1 MLLLYHFTILSMT
14 ANTASTLLILF
25 FICGRVA
32 CHSVRHVSSLSISIG
47 FRHVS
52 LGLSLRHE
60 SWASACWP
68 YFGLSFV
75 GLSFSASDTSA
86 SASWAPASASIM
98 WASALAS
105 ALLQLQPLLHYSSCP
120 VIMLPSYPVAQLFCC
135 PVTPFSS
142 SPNRPLS
149 CSSAT
154 LPLRPLPL
162 PGCHI
167 AHRLSLRCL
176 LFTASSP

>member
-60 SWASACWP
+60 SWASAFWP
-68 YFGLSFV
+68 QLPWPQLLSFRQVSLSFVGASFSLDHVGLCFGLSFV
-75 GLSFSASDTSA
+75 AA
-86 SASWAPASASIM
+86 SAFAP
-98 WASALAS
+98 
-105 ALLQLQPLLHYSSCP
+105 LLQL
-120 VIMLPSYPVAQLFCC
+120 PSYLVAQLFCC

-162 PGCHI
+162 PGCHV
-167 AHRLSLRCL
+167 AHHLSLRCL